1 MDLRLVALFFLL
13 LPNAEAADFSVAAEG
28 AAAMAP
34 DTRLDPMRAQ
44 RGYVGATVCGECHE
58 KELALW
64 RGSHHDLAMTRAT
77 AATVLGDFDDAE
89 INLGCESCHGPGVRH
104 VEWARAVETGQ
115 TPAATDASSR
125 GLLVDLKD
133 RDGGVWR
140 VDQDTGKPERSVPRA
155 PQGGPHVQTEICAPC
170 HARRGRLS
178 DEVVPGAPLHQGFR
192 LALLEPALYFADGQ
206 IDDEVFVHGSF
217 IQSRMYHQGVVGGDC
232 HEPHSLSLLA
242 EGNAV
247 CARCHV
253 AARYDTPEH
262 HHHQPESSGAA
273 CVDCHMPQRFYMVV
287 DERADHS
294 LRVPRPDLSVKI
306 GTPNACNGCQ
316 LRVPAH
322 WSGCADGHQ
331 RRLIRAR

>member
-1 MDLRLVALFFLL
+1 
-13 LPNAEAADFSVAAEG
+13 
-28 AAAMAP
+28 
-34 DTRLDPMRAQ
+34 
-44 RGYVGATVCGECHE
+44 
-58 KELALW
+58 
-64 RGSHHDLAMTRAT
+64 
-77 AATVLGDFDDAE
+77 
-89 INLGCESCHGPGVRH
+89 VRH
-104 VEWARAVETGQ
+104 LEWARAVETGQ

-125 GLLVDLKD
+125 GLLVDFKD

-140 VDQDTGKPERSVPRA
+140 VDQDTGKPERSVPRT

-178 DEVVPGAPLHQGFR
+178 DEVVPGAPLRQGFR

-206 IDDEVFVHGSF
+206 IDDEVFVYGSF
-217 IQSRMYHQGVVGGDC
+217 IQSRMYHQGVVCGDC

-306 GTPNACNGCQ
+306 GTPNACNDCQ

-322 WSGCADGHQ
+322 WSGCTDGHP
-331 RRLIRAR
+331 RRLIQAR